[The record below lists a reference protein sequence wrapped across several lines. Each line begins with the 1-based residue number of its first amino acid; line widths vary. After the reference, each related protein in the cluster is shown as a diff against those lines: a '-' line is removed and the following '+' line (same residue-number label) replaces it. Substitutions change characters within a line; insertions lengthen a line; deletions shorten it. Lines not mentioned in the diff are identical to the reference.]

1 MKLFYITLCCTLC
14 SIWSFGQT
22 LGDYRSNGTVD
33 FNSPTGWQV
42 LTALPSTWTAATAAP
57 ASAAAALGNSNT
69 ITIQAAHTL
78 RILNTVNFGSN
89 TNFTIVIKGIITS
102 LSAFTVNYGTGS
114 STVRIERGANY
125 SGTTIF
131 QNHNFRNLELVG
143 TSGTPLFS
151 FTAALKVANSLTVTN
166 ATLSVLSLTPNGNAV
181 TVNSN
186 GNISITGAQN
196 ISGKSL
202 TFNIS
207 GNSKTLNFQST
218 LGLTSS
224 GNLAVNFSGT
234 GGTVSAGANFSLD
247 NSSFSASFAGSS
259 ASPGNLNFSNTVSL
273 SNGSS
278 LNLNGDY
285 ARLNMNSNTLQ
296 LSGSSVNMLG
306 TNQTLS
312 VPNSATIT
320 LNNGSFI
327 KLLAANGL
335 LDLGGDVSFSGAN
348 STNYVQLSSTSYVR
362 RQIKN
367 NKSFAFPI
375 GTAGYYLPVTLNN
388 QPSGGS
394 PNFTVG
400 VFTGA
405 TIDANPSGTPISKS
419 TIVDAVWLVSMDG
432 SNSNPV
438 TLDLGWQNPLE
449 GTVFSTLP
457 NNQIGVSTLVKGSG
471 TWSQA
476 AQGTANRAAATF
488 STSVNYVPSG
498 GVQRAFAVGQIN
510 IILPVTLSNFT
521 GYAYNESTKLSWSG
535 MTVSLN
541 SRFDVERAASTSGK
555 FEKIATI
562 PAKATGVANYEY
574 SDLTPSKPE
583 SYYRIKMTDENGQ
596 YFYSKTVKISF
607 SGSAL
612 SVGNLYPS
620 VCSSTVNLLVSSN
633 RATQLQLSVIDMAG
647 RVAKTQ
653 NLTIGAGSQTYSL
666 DVSALAKGQY
676 FLVMNSSQ
684 EIKTGRFI
692 KQ

>member
-1 MKLFYITLCCTLC
+1 
-14 SIWSFGQT
+14 
-22 LGDYRSNGTVD
+22 
-33 FNSPTGWQV
+33 
-42 LTALPSTWTAATAAP
+42 
-57 ASAAAALGNSNT
+57 
-69 ITIQAAHTL
+69 
-78 RILNTVNFGSN
+78 
-89 TNFTIVIKGIITS
+89 
-102 LSAFTVNYGTGS
+102 
-114 STVRIERGANY
+114 
-125 SGTTIF
+125 
-131 QNHNFRNLELVG
+131 
-143 TSGTPLFS
+143 
-151 FTAALKVANSLTVTN
+151 
-166 ATLSVLSLTPNGNAV
+166 
-181 TVNSN
+181 
-186 GNISITGAQN
+186 
-196 ISGKSL
+196 
-202 TFNIS
+202 
-207 GNSKTLNFQST
+207 
-218 LGLTSS
+218 
-224 GNLAVNFSGT
+224 
-234 GGTVSAGANFSLD
+234 
-247 NSSFSASFAGSS
+247 
-259 ASPGNLNFSNTVSL
+259 
-273 SNGSS
+273 
-278 LNLNGDY
+278 
-285 ARLNMNSNTLQ
+285 MNSNTLQ